1 MPFVREAAKRPAK
14 DRAFRMTEVVT
25 QHQLERRLAAVLS
38 LDMVGYN
45 RQMERDEAGT
55 LARFNALKAEVIE
68 PAIGHHRGRL
78 VKYNSD
84 GCMLEFWSAGDAAD
98 CALAV
103 QEALAKRNAG
113 LAEAQQVHFRVGINL
128 GDVIPDQNEIY
139 GDGVNLA
146 VWLKSIAPPGGIT
159 ISAAIHEQI
168 AGRNLY
174 RFVDLGYRR
183 SQKVERLIR
192 VYRLCLAGEEG
203 SRGWALSGVVAA
215 VEQPRLS
222 ILALPFR
229 TLGGTAEDE
238 YFAEGLTED
247 VITDLSRIPGS
258 FVIARNTAFAYKD
271 KPIDVTT
278 VGRELNVRYVLEG
291 SVRRASQ
298 KVRVN
303 AKLIDAMSQA
313 NIWAGRFDSDERDL
327 LDLQDELTGQ
337 IAASLDYQLT
347 DAEAR
352 RTRDRPDNLNAVDLT
367 VRGWST
373 VNKPTT
379 RENLVA
385 ARHFFEAALNLE
397 PDYAHALV
405 GLAETHVYDVGH
417 GYSADPR
424 VQLREAEQVILR
436 ALTLDPR
443 HARGYNV
450 RGIQL
455 RFALQ
460 FDEAIAACQR
470 ALELNRNFASAHAQI
485 AWVKQLTDRPRE
497 TFGHI
502 EKAMRLSPRD
512 PSLAAWLAI
521 LGSAHI
527 SLKQD
532 EQAIE
537 VLHRSVSENPQL
549 SAAYQLLAA
558 AYALTGQIDAAR
570 AALAEYNR
578 LIPDMTIRRSLEAW
592 SVLTRFHRLTKGL
605 QLAGMPLE

>member
-1 MPFVREAAKRPAK
+1 MTQNPC
-14 DRAFRMTEVVT
+14 DR
-25 QHQLERRLAAVLS
+25 QQYERRLAAILS
-38 LDMVGYN
+38 MDMVGYS
-45 RQMERDEAGT
+45 RQMESDEAGT
-55 LARFNALKAEVIE
+55 LARFNALKTEVIE
-68 PAIGHHRGRL
+68 PGIAHNRGRL

-98 CALAV
+98 FALAV
-103 QEALAKRNAG
+103 QETLAKRNAG
-113 LAEAQQVHFRVGINL
+113 VTEDRQTRFRVGINL
-128 GDVIPDQNEIY
+128 ADVIPDQDEIY
-139 GDGVNLA
+139 GEGVNLT
-146 VWLKSIAPPGGIT
+146 VWLKSIAPPGGI
-159 ISAAIHEQI
+159 IVSAAIHEQI

-192 VYRLCLAGEEG
+192 VYRLCLRGEEG
-203 SRGWALSGVVAA
+203 GRGWALSGIVAPA
-215 VEQPRLS
+215 EQPRLS

-229 TLGGTAEDE
+229 MLGGSPEDD

-258 FVIARNTAFAYKD
+258 FVIARNTSFAYKD
-271 KPIDVTT
+271 KPVDVMS

-291 SVRRASQ
+291 SVRRASR

-303 AKLIDAMSQA
+303 AKLIDAMTEA

-327 LDLQDELTGQ
+327 LELQDELTGR

-352 RTRDRPDNLNAVDLT
+352 RTFAQRPDNLNAVDLT
-367 VRGWST
+367 LRGWSV

-379 RENLVA
+379 RETLA
-385 ARHFFEAALNLE
+385 AGRHLFEAALELE

-405 GLAETHVYDVGH
+405 GLAETHVYDVGY
-417 GYSADPR
+417 GYSTDPR
-424 VQLREAEQVILR
+424 AQLRRAEQAILQ
-436 ALTLDPR
+436 ALTLDPY

-455 RFALQ
+455 RFASQ
-460 FDEAIAACQR
+460 FDEALAACER
-470 ALELNRNFASAHAQI
+470 ALELNRNLATAHAQI
-485 AWVKQLTDRPRE
+485 AWVKQLTNRPEE
-497 TFGHI
+497 TFVHI

-512 PSLAAWLAI
+512 PNLPRWLAI

-532 EQAIE
+532 RNAIE
-537 VLHRSVSENPQL
+537 VLHRAVNENPL
-549 SAAYQLLAA
+549 FSPGYQLLAA

-570 AALAEYNR
+570 GALADLDR
-578 LIPDMTIRRSLEAW
+578 IVPDMTVRRILEAW
-592 SVLTRFHRLTKGL
+592 SGGRDFKRFARFVKGL
-605 QLAGMPLE
+605 QLAGMPSE